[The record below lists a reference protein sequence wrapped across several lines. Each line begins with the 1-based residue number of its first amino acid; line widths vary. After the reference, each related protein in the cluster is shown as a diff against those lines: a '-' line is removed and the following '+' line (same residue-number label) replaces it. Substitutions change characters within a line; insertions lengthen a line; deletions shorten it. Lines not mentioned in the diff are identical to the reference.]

1 MRKICLVIW
10 LSTSLTGAVV
20 AGTPAQTAAGLQASQ
35 FALSPKI
42 PALTQSD
49 AASGLKEALASG
61 VKSAITQLGRKDG
74 FLADQA
80 VRILVPKR
88 VRKLADA
95 AKSLGAGK
103 YVEDFELAMNR
114 AAEQAIP
121 VAADVFADAVKQM
134 SVQDALAIVSGEE
147 DAGTQYFKRATS
159 ETLQAKFL
167 PIVTKATGN
176 TGVTQRYKALSEKSG
191 PMAALLGGTSKK
203 PLDLDAYVTEKTL
216 DGLFYYV
223 AEQEKKIRSNPLAQ
237 SSSLLRRVFG
247 GRK

>member
-1 MRKICLVIW
+1 MRTMILVLA
-10 LSTSLTGAVV
+10 LS
-20 AGTPAQTAAGLQASQ
+20 AQMFHADLYAAAGKLAPINAALP
-35 FALSPKI
+35 ALSPKV
-42 PALTQSD
+42 AELTQSE
-49 AASGLKEALASG
+49 ASSGLKDALAAG
-61 VKSAITQLGRKDG
+61 VKSAITQLGKKDG

-80 VRILVPKR
+80 VRIMVPKR

-103 YVEDFELAMNR
+103 YVEDFEVAMNR
-114 AAEQAIP
+114 AAEQAVP
-121 VAADVFADAVKQM
+121 LAADVFAAAVKQM
-134 SVQDALAIVSGEE
+134 SVQDALAIVSGEP
-147 DAGTQYFKRATS
+147 DAATQYFRRTTEA
-159 ETLQAKFL
+159 TLQAKFL

-191 PMAALLGGTSKK
+191 PMAALLGGSSKK

-223 AEQEKKIRSNPLAQ
+223 GEQEKKIRSNPLAQ
-237 SSSLLRRVFG
+237 TSSLLRRVFG